1 MTDELLRFI
10 QDRVLPP
17 GGNFSEEQI
26 NIIFEDNKMD
36 VVAGPGTGK
45 TTVLTARIKVLL
57 EKLQNSKEG
66 ICILTHTNVAVD
78 EIRITLRKLGV
89 NEINKPHFLGTI
101 QDFFN
106 TFFSKKAFHLVL
118 DDKKMHVLD
127 DEIFRVKFDK
137 EFDFRKLS
145 TYPDDLNNPNPL
157 NKEIIWNFNDFNNL
171 VRMAEPKR
179 YSDAFEKSVSY
190 LFKNGYVTNEQCL
203 QLSKWYISKYRDSL
217 RKIFSIRFSYLLLDE
232 AQDTSA
238 LQFELLKMLF
248 DTANVTIQS
257 FGDPYQAIY
266 NVFGKDKNLAW
277 EIDSAAEKRIS
288 ATSRFGETIVDVVKN
303 VCVKKYDDLK
313 ANEIDVSFPP
323 YFIVYGDGDNLFNKF
338 QSLILK
344 LEGIDPTFKYSK
356 KPDKIVSVQH
366 KDLES
371 TFGENYQ
378 RVKVKKLARMSDF
391 ELLSDL
397 LLKELTRAKDG
408 DFEEFFKSNE
418 IRIKIFE
425 ILKKLNSSHTTSL
438 INELKEFFDNI
449 LTDTENRE
457 NIVVG
462 DVNKMLL
469 EIFPRTNRIKVE
481 NEVNEALK
489 KIEIGTIHSVKG
501 ETHRSTLLILNSDF
515 SVGFGE
521 KAINYPILDLLEEYL
536 ALNYIPLSQQKSEK
550 EEETEKALK
559 LAYVAL
565 SRPTHLV
572 CIGISEEQI
581 KAKSYLLDKLSD
593 AGWQKYEE
601 DFQ

>member
-1 MTDELLRFI
+1 MTNELLRFI
-10 QDRVLPP
+10 QDRVLPS

-26 NIIFEDNKMD
+26 DIIFEDNKMD

-45 TTVLTARIKVLL
+45 TTVLTARIRVLL
-57 EKLQNSKEG
+57 ENLQNSKEG

-78 EIRITLRKLGV
+78 EIRTTLRKLGV

-118 DDKKMHVLD
+118 GDKKMQVLD

-137 EFDFRKLS
+137 KFNFEKPKNYS
-145 TYPDDLNNPNPL
+145 DDWNNPNPL
-157 NKEIIWNFNDFNNL
+157 NQEISWDFNNL
-171 VRMAEPKR
+171 NSLVSMVEPKM
-179 YSDAFEKSVSY
+179 YSDAFEESISY

-203 QLSKWYISKYRDSL
+203 QLSKWYISKYRESL

-232 AQDTSA
+232 AQDTST

-248 DTANVTIQS
+248 DTESVTIQS

-266 NVFGKDKNLAW
+266 NVFGKDRNLAW

-288 ATSRFGETIVDVVKN
+288 ATSRFGDTIVDVVKN
-303 VCVKKYDDLK
+303 VCIKKYDDLK
-313 ANEIDVSFPP
+313 ANEIDASFPP
-323 YFIVYGDGDNLFNKF
+323 YFIVYGDGDDLLNKF
-338 QSLILK
+338 RSLILK
-344 LEGIDPTFKYSK
+344 LEGVDSTFKYSK

-378 RVKVKKLARMSDF
+378 RVKVKNLARMSDF

-397 LLKELTRAKDG
+397 LLKELTRANEE
-408 DFEEFFKSNE
+408 DFKESLKSNE
-418 IRIKIFE
+418 VRIKIFE
-425 ILKKLNSSHTTSL
+425 ILKKLNSSYTTSL
-438 INELKEFFDNI
+438 INELKELFDKI
-449 LTDTENRE
+449 LPGMENRE
-457 NIVVG
+457 NIVG

-469 EIFPRTNRIKVE
+469 EIFPRTNPIKVE

-515 SVGFGE
+515 NVGFGE

-536 ALNYIPLSQQKSEK
+536 ALHYIPLSQQKSEK

-572 CIGISEEQI
+572 CIGISEDQI
-581 KAKSYLLDKLSD
+581 KAKSYLLDKLSN
-593 AGWQKYEE
+593 AGWEQYED
-601 DFQ
+601 DF

>member
-1 MTDELLRFI
+1 MTNELLRFI
-10 QDRVLPP
+10 QDRVLPS

-26 NIIFEDNKMD
+26 DIIFEDNKMD

-45 TTVLTARIKVLL
+45 TTVLTARIRVLL

-78 EIRITLRKLGV
+78 EIRISLRKLGV

-106 TFFSKKAFHLVL
+106 TFFSKKAFHLL
-118 DDKKMHVLD
+118 LGDKKMQVLD
-127 DEIFRVKFDK
+127 DEIYRVKFDK
-137 EFDFRKLS
+137 EFNFRKPS
-145 TYPDDLNNPNPL
+145 TFPDDWNNPNPL
-157 NKEIIWNFNDFNNL
+157 NWEISWNFNDLDDPLHMVERKF
-171 VRMAEPKR
+171 
-179 YSDAFEKSVSY
+179 YSKTFEQSISN

-203 QLSKWYISKYRDSL
+203 QLSKWYISKYRESL

-232 AQDTSA
+232 AQDTST
-238 LQFELLKMLF
+238 LQFELLKMVF
-248 DTANVTIQS
+248 DTEDVTIQS

-266 NVFGKDKNLAW
+266 NVFGKDRNLAW
-277 EIDSAAEKRIS
+277 KIDSTAEKRIS
-288 ATSRFGETIVDVVKN
+288 ETSRFGETIVDVVKN

-313 ANEIDVSFPP
+313 ANKTDSSFPP
-323 YFIVYGDGDNLFNKF
+323 YFIVYGDGDDLFNKF

-344 LEGIDPTFKYSK
+344 LEGMDSTFECSN

-371 TFGENYQ
+371 IFGENYQ
-378 RVKVKKLARMSDF
+378 RAKVKKLARMSDF
-391 ELLSDL
+391 ELLLDL
-397 LLKELTRAKDG
+397 LLKELTRVNDG
-408 DFEEFFKSNE
+408 DFEEIFKSNE

-438 INELKEFFDNI
+438 INELKELFDKI
-449 LTDTENRE
+449 LPGMENRE
-457 NIVVG
+457 NIVG

-481 NEVNEALK
+481 NEVNKALK

-515 SVGFGE
+515 NVGFGE

-550 EEETEKALK
+550 EEEIEKALK

-581 KAKSYLLDKLSD
+581 KAKSYLLDKLSN
-593 AGWQKYEE
+593 AGWKQYED
-601 DFQ
+601 DF

>member
-1 MTDELLRFI
+1 MTNELLRII

-17 GGNFSEEQI
+17 GGNFSKEQI
-26 NIIFEDNKMD
+26 DIIFEDNKMD

-78 EIRITLRKLGV
+78 EIRTSLRKLGV

-118 DDKKMHVLD
+118 GDKKMQVLD

-137 EFDFRKLS
+137 KFNFEKPKNYS
-145 TYPDDLNNPNPL
+145 DDWNNPNPL
-157 NKEIIWNFNDFNNL
+157 NKEISWNFNNL
-171 VRMAEPKR
+171 NSLVSMVEPKM
-179 YSDAFEKSVSY
+179 YSDAFEESISY

-203 QLSKWYISKYRDSL
+203 QLSKWYISKYRESL

-232 AQDTSA
+232 AQDTST

-248 DTANVTIQS
+248 DTESVTIQS

-266 NVFGKDKNLAW
+266 NVFGKDRNLAW

-313 ANEIDVSFPP
+313 SNDTDASFPP
-323 YFIVYGDGDNLFNKF
+323 YFIVYEDGDDLFNKF

-344 LEGIDPTFKYSK
+344 LEGMDSTFKCSK

-397 LLKELTRAKDG
+397 LLKELTRAYEE
-408 DFEEFFKSNE
+408 DFKESLKSNE
-418 IRIKIFE
+418 VRIKIFE

-438 INELKEFFDNI
+438 INELEEFFDSI
-449 LTDTENRE
+449 LTDTVNRD
-457 NIVVG
+457 NIVS
-462 DVNKMLL
+462 DINKMLL
-469 EIFPRTNRIKVE
+469 EIFPRTKRNKVE
-481 NEVNEALK
+481 NEVNKELK
-489 KIEIGTIHSVKG
+489 KIEISTIHSVKG
-501 ETHRSTLLILNSDF
+501 ETHRSTLLILNSNF
-515 SVGFGE
+515 SVGHDE
-521 KAINYPILDLLEEYL
+521 KATNYPILDLLEEYL
-536 ALNYIPLSQQKSEK
+536 TLNYVPLSEQKSEQK
-550 EEETEKALK
+550 VETEKALK

-581 KAKSYLLDKLSD
+581 KAKSYLLDKLSN

>member
-1 MTDELLRFI
+1 MTNDLLRFI

-17 GGNFSEEQI
+17 RGYFSEEQI

-66 ICILTHTNVAVD
+66 MCILTHTNVAVD
-78 EIRITLRKLGV
+78 EIRISLRKLGV

-106 TFFSKKAFHLVL
+106 TFFSKKAFHLLL
-118 DDKKMHVLD
+118 DDKKMQVLD
-127 DEIFRVKFDK
+127 DEMFRVKFDK
-137 EFDFRKLS
+137 KFNVEKPK
-145 TYPDDLNNPNPL
+145 TYSDDLNNPNPL

-203 QLSKWYISKYRDSL
+203 QLSKWYISKYRESL
-217 RKIFSIRFSYLLLDE
+217 RKIFSLRFSYLLLDE
-232 AQDTSA
+232 AQDTST

-248 DTANVTIQS
+248 DTESVTIQS

-266 NVFGKDKNLAW
+266 NVFGKDRNLAW

-313 ANEIDVSFPP
+313 SNDTDASFPP
-323 YFIVYGDGDNLFNKF
+323 YFIVYEDGDDLFNKF
-338 QSLILK
+338 RSLILK
-344 LEGIDPTFKYSK
+344 LEGIDSTFKCSN

-371 TFGENYQ
+371 IFGENYQ
-378 RVKVKKLARMSDF
+378 RVKVKKVARMSDF
-391 ELLSDL
+391 ELLLDL
-397 LLKELTRAKDG
+397 LLKELTRANDG
-408 DFEEFFKSNE
+408 DFEEIFKSNK
-418 IRIKIFE
+418 IRIKILE

-438 INELKEFFDNI
+438 INELKELFDKI
-449 LTDTENRE
+449 LPDMENRDD
-457 NIVVG
+457 IVN
-462 DVNKMLL
+462 DINKMLL

-536 ALNYIPLSQQKSEK
+536 ALNYIPLSQRKSEK

-581 KAKSYLLDKLSD
+581 KAKSYLLDKLSN

>member
-179 YSDAFEKSVSY
+179 YSDAFEKSISN
-190 LFKNGYVTNEQCL
+190 LFENGYVTNEQCL
-203 QLSKWYISKYRDSL
+203 QLSKWYISKYRESL

-232 AQDTSA
+232 AQDTSK

-248 DTANVTIQS
+248 DTENVTIQS

-266 NVFGKDKNLAW
+266 NVFGKDRNLAW
-277 EIDSAAEKRIS
+277 KVDSAAEKRIS
-288 ATSRFGETIVDVVKN
+288 ETSRFGGTIVDVVKN

-313 ANEIDVSFPP
+313 ANDTDASFPP
-323 YFIVYGDGDNLFNKF
+323 YIIVYEDGDDLFNKF

-344 LEGIDPTFKYSK
+344 LEGRDSAFKCSN
-356 KPDKIVSVQH
+356 KPNKIVSVQH

-371 TFGENYQ
+371 IFGENYQ
-378 RVKVKKLARMSDF
+378 RVKVKKVARMSDF
-391 ELLSDL
+391 ELLLDL
-397 LLKELTRAKDG
+397 LLKELTRANDG
-408 DFEEFFKSNE
+408 DFEEIFKSNE
-418 IRIKIFE
+418 IRIKILE

-438 INELKEFFDNI
+438 INKLKELFDKI
-449 LTDTENRE
+449 LPDMENRDD
-457 NIVVG
+457 IVN
-462 DVNKMLL
+462 DINKMLL

-481 NEVNEALK
+481 NEVNEALT

-501 ETHRSTLLILNSDF
+501 ETHRSTLLVLNSDF

-581 KAKSYLLDKLSD
+581 KAKSYLLDKLSN
-593 AGWQKYEE
+593 AGWKQYED
-601 DFQ
+601 DFK

>member
-1 MTDELLRFI
+1 MTNELLRII

-17 GGNFSEEQI
+17 GGNFSKEQI
-26 NIIFEDNKMD
+26 DIIFEDNKMD

-78 EIRITLRKLGV
+78 EIRTSLRKLGV

-118 DDKKMHVLD
+118 GDKKMQVLD

-137 EFDFRKLS
+137 KFNFEKPKNYS
-145 TYPDDLNNPNPL
+145 DDWNNPNPL
-157 NKEIIWNFNDFNNL
+157 NKEISWNFNNL
-171 VRMAEPKR
+171 NSLVSMVEPKM
-179 YSDAFEKSVSY
+179 YSDAFEESISY

-203 QLSKWYISKYRDSL
+203 QLSKWYISKYRESL

-232 AQDTSA
+232 AQDTST

-248 DTANVTIQS
+248 DTESVTIQS

-266 NVFGKDKNLAW
+266 NVFGKDRNLAW

-313 ANEIDVSFPP
+313 SNDTDASFPP
-323 YFIVYGDGDNLFNKF
+323 YFIVYEDGDDLFNKF

-344 LEGIDPTFKYSK
+344 LEGMDSTFKCSK

-397 LLKELTRAKDG
+397 LLKELTRAYEE
-408 DFEEFFKSNE
+408 DFKESLKSNE
-418 IRIKIFE
+418 VRIKIFE

-438 INELKEFFDNI
+438 INELEEF
-449 LTDTENRE
+449 L
-457 NIVVG
+457 IV
-462 DVNKMLL
+462 
-469 EIFPRTNRIKVE
+469 F
-481 NEVNEALK
+481 
-489 KIEIGTIHSVKG
+489 
-501 ETHRSTLLILNSDF
+501 
-515 SVGFGE
+515 
-521 KAINYPILDLLEEYL
+521 
-536 ALNYIPLSQQKSEK
+536 
-550 EEETEKALK
+550 
-559 LAYVAL
+559 
-565 SRPTHLV
+565 
-572 CIGISEEQI
+572 
-581 KAKSYLLDKLSD
+581 
-593 AGWQKYEE
+593 
-601 DFQ
+601 

>member
-1 MTDELLRFI
+1 MTNELLGFI

-26 NIIFEDNKMD
+26 DIIFEDNKMD

-66 ICILTHTNVAVD
+66 MCILTHTNVAVD
-78 EIRITLRKLGV
+78 EIRTTLRKLGV

-118 DDKKMHVLD
+118 GDKKMQVLD

-137 EFDFRKLS
+137 EFDFRKTS
-145 TYPDDLNNPNPL
+145 NYPNELNNPNPL
-157 NKEIIWNFNDFNNL
+157 NQKIKWKFDKLDNL
-171 VRMAEPKR
+171 VSMVDPKT
-179 YSDAFEKSVSY
+179 YSNAFEESISN

-203 QLSKWYISKYRDSL
+203 QLSKWYISKYRESL

-232 AQDTSA
+232 AQDTSK

-248 DTANVTIQS
+248 DTENVTIQS

-266 NVFGKDKNLAW
+266 NVFGKDRNLAW

-303 VCVKKYDDLK
+303 VCIKKYDDLK
-313 ANEIDVSFPP
+313 ANEIDASFPP
-323 YFIVYGDGDNLFNKF
+323 YFIVYGDGDDLFNKF
-338 QSLILK
+338 QSLILN
-344 LEGIDPTFKYSK
+344 LERKDSTFKYSK
-356 KPDKIVSVQH
+356 KPDKIVSIQH

-378 RVKVKKLARMSDF
+378 RAKVKKLARMSDF
-391 ELLSDL
+391 ELLLDL
-397 LLKELTRAKDG
+397 LLKEFTRANDG
-408 DFEEFFKSNE
+408 DFEEIFKSNE

-438 INELKEFFDNI
+438 INELKKLFDKI
-449 LTDTENRE
+449 LPGMENSE
-457 NIVVG
+457 NIVG

-469 EIFPRTNRIKVE
+469 EIFPRTKRIKVE
-481 NEVNEALK
+481 NEDNDEPK

-515 SVGFGE
+515 NVGFGE

-581 KAKSYLLDKLSD
+581 KAKSYLLDKLSN
-593 AGWQKYEE
+593 AGWEQYED
-601 DFQ
+601 DF

>member
-1 MTDELLRFI
+1 MTNELLRFI
-10 QDRVLPP
+10 QDRVLPS

-26 NIIFEDNKMD
+26 DIIFEDNKMD

-45 TTVLTARIKVLL
+45 TTVLTARIRVLL
-57 EKLQNSKEG
+57 ENLQNSKEG

-78 EIRITLRKLGV
+78 EIRTTLRKLGV

-118 DDKKMHVLD
+118 GDKKMQVLD

-137 EFDFRKLS
+137 KFNFEKPKNYS
-145 TYPDDLNNPNPL
+145 DDWNNPNPL
-157 NKEIIWNFNDFNNL
+157 NQEISWDFNNL
-171 VRMAEPKR
+171 NSLVSMVEPKM
-179 YSDAFEKSVSY
+179 YSDAFEESISY

-203 QLSKWYISKYRDSL
+203 QLSKWYISKYRESL

-232 AQDTSA
+232 AQDTST

-248 DTANVTIQS
+248 DTESVTIQS

-266 NVFGKDKNLAW
+266 NVFGKDRNLAW

-288 ATSRFGETIVDVVKN
+288 ATSRFGDTIVDVVKN
-303 VCVKKYDDLK
+303 VCIKKYDDLK
-313 ANEIDVSFPP
+313 ANEIDASFPP
-323 YFIVYGDGDNLFNKF
+323 YCIVYGDGDDLLNKF
-338 QSLILK
+338 RSLILK
-344 LEGIDPTFKYSK
+344 LEGVDSTFKYSK

-378 RVKVKKLARMSDF
+378 RVKVKNLARMSDF

-397 LLKELTRAKDG
+397 LLKELTRANEE
-408 DFEEFFKSNE
+408 DFKESLTSNE
-418 IRIKIFE
+418 VRIKIFE
-425 ILKKLNSSHTTSL
+425 ILKKLNSSYTTSL
-438 INELKEFFDNI
+438 INELKELFDKI
-449 LTDTENRE
+449 LPGMENRE
-457 NIVVG
+457 NIVG

-469 EIFPRTNRIKVE
+469 EIFPRTNPIKVE

-515 SVGFGE
+515 NVGFGE

-536 ALNYIPLSQQKSEK
+536 ALHYIPLSQQKSEK

-572 CIGISEEQI
+572 CIGISEDQI
-581 KAKSYLLDKLSD
+581 KAKSYLLDKLSN
-593 AGWQKYEE
+593 AGWEQYED
-601 DFQ
+601 DF